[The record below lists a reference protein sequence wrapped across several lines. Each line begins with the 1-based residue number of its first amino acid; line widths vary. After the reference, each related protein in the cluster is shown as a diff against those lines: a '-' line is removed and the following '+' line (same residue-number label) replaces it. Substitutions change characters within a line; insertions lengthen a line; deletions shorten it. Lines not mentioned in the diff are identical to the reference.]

1 MLYLA
6 YFTNFVLLASF
17 LGIGVGF
24 LRAGSQR
31 EHFGQAPVVLAVLL
45 AFVFLFQVQVG
56 RGDRMVGFLGS
67 TPLPVWLS
75 LPLVF
80 ALVTAA
86 MALVAEEVAR
96 TFATFAPLTAYR
108 LDILGSLLGI
118 ATFSGLAFLHAPPAV
133 WGVIIAAV
141 FLYLLRGRVRW
152 SQAAALL
159 AIVLLLG
166 GVSLIPHQRWSPYYK
181 VRSSPPASG
190 VGVQAITVNGLPHQS
205 IYPLDLLRR
214 DGTFYLYPYRHLKGP
229 PGDVLIVGAGNGN
242 DVALALSQGAK
253 HIDAVEI
260 DPVIQSIGAQDH
272 PDRPYQ
278 DPRVSVHIDDGRA
291 YLERSARL
299 YDLIIFALPDSLTLV
314 SGQSSLRLESYL
326 FTLQAMQSVRRH
338 LRAGGVFTMYNYYR
352 ADVFNRYAETVT
364 RAFGHAPSIDQG
376 PVDPGRPRRQAVLTV
391 GRAPATSW
399 PRRRGSGR
407 HTLPWWPPTTGRSPI
422 SRRGRSR
429 RSIWSRWRSSWWGPP
444 RSCAASAGRSAT
456 MRPYL
461 DLFFMGAAFLLLET
475 KNVVQFAL
483 LFGTTWFVNA
493 LVFFG
498 ILLAVLLAV
507 EVARRLPLPPAWVL
521 VPAADGDPRGR
532 VAGAAGVAARDW
544 RSRRVWAPLSRI
556 AFAPVFVANLVF
568 AQRFRDVGVL
578 DGRLRRQPAGSDGR
592 RRARVR
598 RADHRLPRPA
608 GPGVRALPAG
618 LLDAAAAR
626 GRGAGRGA
634 GEPGGRSDLSSR
646 ARSQTSWGA
655 KGEVMSTYVS
665 LINWTDE
672 GVKAFKDTVDRAE
685 AAQQLAGKF
694 GGSFEIYWTTGPYDI
709 VAVST
714 FPDDESATAFLL
726 KLSAQGNLRLFH
738 PAGAQCGRD
747 AQHHRQDGLSTTST
761 EAARRGR
768 AAVMAARP
776 LRT

>member
-1 MLYLA
+1 MLFLELMLIRWGAANVLYLA

-56 RGDRMVGFLGS
+56 RDDRMVGFLGS

-80 ALVTAA
+80 VLVTAA

-96 TFATFAPLTAYR
+96 TFATFTPLTAYR

-118 ATFSGLAFLHAPPAV
+118 ATFSGLAFLHAPPAA

-141 FLYLLRGRVRW
+141 FLYLLRGRFRW

-166 GVSLIPHQRWSPYYK
+166 GVSLVPHQRWSPYYK

-190 VGVQAITVNGLPHQS
+190 VGVEAITVNGLPHQS

-214 DGTFYLYPYRHLKGP
+214 DGTFYLFPYRHLKGP

-253 HIDAVEI
+253 HVDAVEI

-278 DPRVSVHIDDGRA
+278 DPRVRVHIDDGRA

-376 PVDPGRPRRQAVLTV
+376 PADPGRPRRQAVLTV
-391 GRAPATSW
+391 GRAP
-399 PRRRGSGR
+399 GD
-407 HTLPWWPPTTGRSPI
+407 I
-422 SRRGRSR
+422 V
-429 RSIWSRWRSSWWGPP
+429 
-444 RSCAASAGRSAT
+444 AASPWVRPSHAPMVATDDWPFPYLTSRTITPFYLVTLALILVGSAALVRRFGGPFRE
-456 MRPYL
+456 MRPYV

-521 VPAADGDPRGR
+521 YLLLTGTLVVAWLVPPESLLAMAFAPRLAAAVG
-532 VAGAAGVAARDW
+532 
-544 RSRRVWAPLSRI
+544 I

-568 AQRFRDVGVL
+568 AQRFRDVGSSTVAFGANLLGAMVGGVL
-578 DGRLRRQPAGSDGR
+578 EYAALITGYRVLLALVFVLYLLAFLTRPRRGEEAPA
-592 RRARVR
+592 V
-598 RADHRLPRPA
+598 
-608 GPGVRALPAG
+608 
-618 LLDAAAAR
+618 
-626 GRGAGRGA
+626 
-634 GEPGGRSDLSSR
+634 E
-646 ARSQTSWGA
+646 Q
-655 KGEVMSTYVS
+655 VS
-665 LINWTDE
+665 LE
-672 GVKAFKDTVDRAE
+672 AE
-685 AAQQLAGKF
+685 A
-694 GGSFEIYWTTGPYDI
+694 T
-709 VAVST
+709 
-714 FPDDESATAFLL
+714 
-726 KLSAQGNLRLFH
+726 
-738 PAGAQCGRD
+738 
-747 AQHHRQDGLSTTST
+747 
-761 EAARRGR
+761 
-768 AAVMAARP
+768 
-776 LRT
+776 